1 MYVIYL
7 LLSSTIICIKGAV
20 NRSSNTSSGES
31 GTGTVGPTADW
42 NGVMVTDCRLVVHIA
57 VRVPGG
63 GVVEGVPTGE
73 QPGGGVVA
81 GELAGGECGLPIS
94 S

>member
-1 MYVIYL
+1 MYKIYL

-20 NRSSNTSSGES
+20 KRSSKTSSGES

-42 NGVMVTDCRLVVHIA
+42 NGVMVTGCRLVVHIA
-57 VRVPGG
+57 GRVPGG

-73 QPGGGVVA
+73 FPGGDVNSWRA
-81 GELAGGECGLPIS
+81 GWR
-94 S
+94 